1 MGSDLKG
8 KTNKA
13 SLALN
18 KWEWPKN
25 LENGEVDQMNDSDF
39 VSWVFF
45 FLYLPN
51 HLLFIH
57 FLKLRKPKLRKYA
70 NTGIDGS
77 TADVK
82 NLDKVTSLK

>member
-1 MGSDLKG
+1 ME
-8 KTNKA
+8 
-13 SLALN
+13 LA
-18 KWEWPKN
+18 
-25 LENGEVDQMNDSDF
+25 
-39 VSWVFF
+39 WVFF

-57 FLKLRKPKLRKYA
+57 FFKLRKAKLRKYA

>member
-1 MGSDLKG
+1 MILISFLG
-8 KTNKA
+8 
-13 SLALN
+13 
-18 KWEWPKN
+18 
-25 LENGEVDQMNDSDF
+25 
-39 VSWVFF
+39 FF

-82 NLDKVTSLK
+82 NLDKVISLK